1 MLALV
6 IGLALVVPALLNQCR
21 GPEVVLREYLDALV
35 AGDTATL
42 REHTSTD
49 RVTGTAAMT
58 DPIYSAATDR
68 VQDYEILDLRTE
80 GTAATA
86 TVQLDNG
93 TEKHESTLSLTGRSE
108 NFYSP
113 LQWRMDPVAY
123 GEVTLAK
130 PPDAEEISVNG
141 TMLGTANLHRTAADG
156 HSEPVLQLL
165 PVTYEV
171 ILPANGELVTPV
183 PTEIAVAPS
192 LGVDA
197 PSVAGRPLRYDITE
211 AGRQEVERQVVGRLE
226 ECAATAQALQPDHC
240 PFAVPVGEREVGRP
254 PGGAWEILEQLQ
266 LEITS
271 MDYGGMD
278 MVGTGGRARFTPD
291 AGSDGIAEEPI
302 TVDFD
307 VLGLVVQDPNVGL
320 HAIVMGVNDPYSVV
334 VCYDAETGE
343 SSLAVDLESGV
354 TDCG

>member
-141 TMLGTANLHRTAADG
+141 TMLGAANLHRTAADG

-254 PGGAWEILEQLQ
+254 PREGPGRSSSSCSWRSRPWTMGGWTWSEPVAA
-266 LEITS
+266 
-271 MDYGGMD
+271 
-278 MVGTGGRARFTPD
+278 RASHPTR
-291 AGSDGIAEEPI
+291 
-302 TVDFD
+302 
-307 VLGLVVQDPNVGL
+307 
-320 HAIVMGVNDPYSVV
+320 
-334 VCYDAETGE
+334 
-343 SSLAVDLESGV
+343 GV
-354 TDCG
+354 TASPRSRSPWTSTCSGWLSRTRTLGCTQSSWA